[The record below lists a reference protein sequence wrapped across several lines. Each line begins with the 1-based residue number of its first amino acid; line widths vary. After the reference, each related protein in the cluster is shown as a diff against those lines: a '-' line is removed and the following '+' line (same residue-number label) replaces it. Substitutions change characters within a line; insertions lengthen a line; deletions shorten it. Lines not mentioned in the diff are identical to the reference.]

1 MRNLVQFETDR
12 GTTRWGLKILVMTY
26 KSQSSPW
33 MFGRDTIDQHVCLR
47 GHYRRVDES
56 KEEESTNQGTNRSV
70 RSVWVFSLFCI
81 RDREKPNREKDAPP
95 LSRQPD
101 RAGMTREAKNTHP
114 GQTSYLLTDP
124 PDTIRY
130 GLFTFNDGAQKRIGD
145 FHKHRQSR
153 YDDGLNIR
161 VGGRNFWRDTAG
173 ERRWERACVFLD
185 LLDHLFI
192 DLVFRRAGRN
202 GKRLLI
208 YEHKTRR

>member
-1 MRNLVQFETDR
+1 MNRRKKNPPIKEQIEASEASGYFLYSVSA
-12 GTTRWGLKILVMTY
+12 LA
-26 KSQSSPW
+26 SS
-33 MFGRDTIDQHVCLR
+33 LR
-47 GHYRRVDES
+47 A
-56 KEEESTNQGTNRSV
+56 
-70 RSVWVFSLFCI
+70 